1 MVNLKRFIPVFFLIL
16 NLIHGFVLYG
26 DAVDSI
32 LLKVDEAVQ
41 DESYTRAIAIIEE
54 GKKAYPD
61 DYRLPMQAGELYMGR
76 ELYHL
81 ALAEFKAAEVL
92 NPYSGELLYDMAE
105 SYGYLGRD
113 NDAVNLL
120 ERLYAMDIPDLKD
133 DVIDDLS
140 WMYFKTY
147 RMDDGIDLLET
158 VLKDDF
164 SRNWAHTLGTLYAG
178 LYNLEQSRY
187 WYMKSI
193 DDALNSGDELFASV
207 AYYNLSLLDYSFYLY
222 GNARD
227 EAMRSLEIR
236 PRSGGFMII
245 GELDFLAWNLNDA
258 IASYRK
264 AESRDDT
271 PLSRVDIASF
281 YQRIGYLDEAIRF
294 VQEIQNDPDD
304 SWMYHYG
311 VNRMRFSMD
320 LHLILADSWK
330 GKAHLEAY
338 RIKAG
343 FLQRFFSVVRRLF
356 WRLKGMYHDRIFRSL
371 TLRYSGELR
380 DEGNELDAA
389 WNAAKASRGYRRG
402 ALAYLEEARL
412 IETEL
417 TPRAV
422 PWYEME
428 MGREAGDENLLMNAL
443 SDFTDDEGDPYERTL
458 RALAGNSGSSANS
471 GAYLQELYTLN
482 PGGLRQ
488 YGLSL
493 PVVVNVSG
501 ENRRVLSRRIRRL
514 LKGSGYRIQRSAAS
528 VLTVSTG
535 DSGKVKF
542 YLGGPDGSTLSKKTL
557 EEGFTMERLA
567 LALSGMFDRFYF
579 TPLSEGEK

>member
-1 MVNLKRFIPVFFLIL
+1 MVNPKRYIPVLLLIL
-16 NLIHGFVLYG
+16 NLIPCSVLYA

-41 DESYTRAIAIIEE
+41 GESYTRAIAIIEE

-61 DYRLPMQAGELYMGR
+61 DYRLPLQAGELYMGR

-92 NPYSGELLYDMAE
+92 NPSSGKLLYDMAE

-120 ERLYAMDIPDLKD
+120 ERLHAMNIPDLKD

-147 RMDDGIDLLET
+147 RMDDGIALLET
-158 VLKDDF
+158 ALKESF
-164 SRNWAHTLGTLYAG
+164 NRNWAHTLGTLYAG
-178 LYNLEQSRY
+178 LYDLEQSRY

-227 EAMRSLEIR
+227 EALRSLEIR
-236 PRSGGFMII
+236 PRSGGFMVI

-264 AESRDDT
+264 AESRDET

-281 YQRIGYLDEAIRF
+281 YQRIGYLDEAIGF
-294 VQEIQNDPDD
+294 VQKIQNDPDD
-304 SWMYHYG
+304 SWMYYYG

-343 FLQRFFSVVRRLF
+343 FLQRFSSGVRRLI
-356 WRLKGMYHDRIFRSL
+356 WRLKGMYHDRIYRSL

-389 WNAAKASRGYRRG
+389 WNAATAYRGYRRK
-402 ALAYLEEARL
+402 ALDYLEEARL

-443 SDFTDDEGDPYERTL
+443 KDFTEDEGDPYERTL
-458 RALAGNSGSSANS
+458 RALAGSS
-471 GAYLQELYTLN
+471 GAYLQELYSLN

-493 PVVVNVSG
+493 PVAVNVSG
-501 ENRRVLSRRIRRL
+501 GHRRILSRRVRRL
-514 LKGSGYRIQRSAAS
+514 LKSSGYRVLHSAAS

-535 DSGKVKF
+535 ESGAVKL
-542 YLGGPDGSTLSKKTL
+542 YLSGPDGSTRSKTALK
-557 EEGFTMERLA
+557 EGYSMDRLA
-567 LALSGMFDRFYF
+567 LALSGMFDKFYF
-579 TPLSEGEK
+579 TPLSEGKK

>member
-1 MVNLKRFIPVFFLIL
+1 MVKLKRFIPVFLLTL
-16 NLIHGFVLYG
+16 NLICGFVLYA
-26 DAVDSI
+26 DDVDSI

-41 DESYTRAIAIIEE
+41 EESYTRAIAIIEE
-54 GKKAYPD
+54 GKKAHPD

-81 ALAEFKAAEVL
+81 ALAEFIAAEVL
-92 NPYSGELLYDMAE
+92 NPFSGELLYNMAE
-105 SYGYLGRD
+105 SYGYLGK
-113 NDAVNLL
+113 NSDAVNLL
-120 ERLYAMDIPDLKD
+120 ERLLAMDIPDLKD
-133 DVIDDLS
+133 NVIDDLS

-164 SRNWAHTLGTLYAG
+164 NRNWAHTLGTLYAG
-178 LYNLEQSRY
+178 LYNLEQSRF

-236 PRSGGFMII
+236 PRSGGFMVV

-258 IASYRK
+258 IASYRE
-264 AESRDDT
+264 AESRDET

-320 LHLILADSWK
+320 LHLILADSWR

-343 FLQRFFSVVRRLF
+343 FFQRFSSGARRLF
-356 WRLKGMYHDRIFRSL
+356 WRLKGLYHDRIYRSL

-389 WNAAKASRGYRRG
+389 WNAASASRGYRRR

-428 MGREAGDENLLMNAL
+428 MGREAGDENLMINAL
-443 SDFTDDEGDPYERTL
+443 KDFTEDEGDPYERTL
-458 RALAGNSGSSANS
+458 RILAGNSR
-471 GAYLQELYTLN
+471 AYLEELYTLN
-482 PGGLRQ
+482 P
-488 YGLSL
+488 
-493 PVVVNVSG
+493 
-501 ENRRVLSRRIRRL
+501 
-514 LKGSGYRIQRSAAS
+514 
-528 VLTVSTG
+528 
-535 DSGKVKF
+535 
-542 YLGGPDGSTLSKKTL
+542 
-557 EEGFTMERLA
+557 
-567 LALSGMFDRFYF
+567 
-579 TPLSEGEK
+579 